1 MSNWK
6 PDKNIDI
13 PLYKQVVDYIKE
25 KIGSG
30 QWPVGMKLSTQRE
43 MAESF
48 QVNRSTIVEAIDI
61 LKSEGLIDGKGRK
74 GTVVINNSWSLMA
87 SNPPPNWEHYIES
100 GMHWSNQSTIQA
112 INKLEF
118 QPHMIRL
125 GTGELSPELYP
136 KEAMSQVFTKVGQ
149 TVLNLGYEAPKGS
162 LHLRQALSRY
172 LNSFGVKASPE
183 NILIVSG
190 SLQALQLISLGILH
204 NGSNVFVEKPSYL
217 KSLNIFQSAGM
228 QLKGVKMDEEG
239 ISLKALRKL
248 LDVRK
253 TSLLY
258 TIPTF
263 HNPTGH
269 IMSEQRRHDILEFC
283 RSERLPIIEDDA
295 YRDLWLDEV
304 PPKPLKALDRS
315 GNVLYMGSMSKALA
329 AGLRIGWLVGP
340 ETVVDRLG
348 DIKMQ
353 TDYGASSVSQEILT
367 EWLNGGH
374 HTEHTKK
381 LREQLKQRRSLTCNL
396 LDIHMKDLATWT
408 LPKGGFYIWLKLN
421 HSLSMKR
428 LFKVCAEQGI
438 LINPGQIYDFED
450 NQYLRLSY
458 SYASLPD
465 LESGLIRLAAIIR
478 EEMGLQKSGQI

>member
-1 MSNWK
+1 MSKWK
-6 PDKNIDI
+6 PNKNTDI

-30 QWPVGMKLSTQRE
+30 EWPVGMRLATQRQ
-43 MAESF
+43 MADAFE
-48 QVNRSTIVEAIDI
+48 VNRSTIVEALDI

-74 GTVVINNSWSLMA
+74 GTVIINNSWSLMA
-87 SNPPPNWEHYIES
+87 SNPPPNWERYIQS

-118 QPHMIRL
+118 EPDMIRL

-136 KEAMSQVFTKVGQ
+136 KEAMAEVFAKVGQ
-149 TVLNLGYEAPKGS
+149 RVGNLGYEAPKGA
-162 LHLRQALSRY
+162 LHLRQALSTY
-172 LNSFGVKASPE
+172 LSGFGVKASPE

-204 NGSNVFVEKPSYL
+204 AGSNVFVEKPSYL

-228 QLKGVKMDEEG
+228 QLKGVKMDTEG
-239 ISLKALRKL
+239 LSLNALKKQ
-248 LDVRK
+248 LDIRK

-269 IMSEQRRHDILEFC
+269 VMSEGRRQEILDFC
-283 RSERLPIIEDDA
+283 MAERLPIIEDDA
-295 YRDLWLDEV
+295 YRDLWLDEK
-304 PPKPLKALDRS
+304 PPKPLKAMDAS

-353 TDYGASSVSQEILT
+353 TDYGASSVSQEILS
-367 EWLNGGH
+367 EWLRGGYH
-374 HTEHTKK
+374 KAHTER
-381 LREQLKQRRSLTCNL
+381 LREKLIERRSLANKVL
-396 LDIHMKDLATWT
+396 AEHMSELATWT
-408 LPKGGFYIWLKLN
+408 LPKGGFYIWLKLKS
-421 HSLSMKR
+421 HLSVKR

-450 NQYLRLSY
+450 NQYLRISF
-458 SYASLPD
+458 SYASLKD
-465 LESGLIRLAAIIR
+465 LEKGLIKLSQIIKA
-478 EEMGLQKSGQI
+478 ETES

>member
-1 MSNWK
+1 MSSWK

-30 QWPVGMKLSTQRE
+30 QWPVGMKLSTQRD

-118 QPHMIRL
+118 QTHMIRL
-125 GTGELSPELYP
+125 GTGELSPDLYP
-136 KEAMSQVFTKVGQ
+136 KEAMAQVFSKVGQ
-149 TVLNLGYEAPKGS
+149 NVSNLGYEAPKGS
-162 LHLRQALSRY
+162 LRLRQALSTY
-172 LNSFGVKASPE
+172 LNGFGVKASPE

-204 NGSNVFVEKPSYL
+204 SGSSVFVEKPSYL

-228 QLKGVKMDEEG
+228 QLKGVKMDAQG
-239 ISLKALRKL
+239 ISIKALEKQ
-248 LDVRK
+248 LDIRK

-263 HNPTGH
+263 HNPTGN
-269 IMSEQRRHDILEFC
+269 IMSEQRRREILEFC

-295 YRDLWLDEV
+295 YRDLWLDEI
-304 PPKPLKALDRS
+304 PPKPLKAQDVS
-315 GNVLYMGSMSKALA
+315 GNVL
-329 AGLRIGWLVGP
+329 
-340 ETVVDRLG
+340 E
-348 DIKMQ
+348 
-353 TDYGASSVSQEILT
+353 
-367 EWLNGGH
+367 NG
-374 HTEHTKK
+374 T
-381 LREQLKQRRSLTCNL
+381 
-396 LDIHMKDLATWT
+396 I
-408 LPKGGFYIWLKLN
+408 
-421 HSLSMKR
+421 HSLSFE
-428 LFKVCAEQGI
+428 LDFTGFPSGI
-438 LINPGQIYDFED
+438 YFLWVEE
-450 NQYLRLSY
+450 NQTHK
-458 SYASLPD
+458 
-465 LESGLIRLAAIIR
+465 II
-478 EEMGLQKSGQI
+478 KK